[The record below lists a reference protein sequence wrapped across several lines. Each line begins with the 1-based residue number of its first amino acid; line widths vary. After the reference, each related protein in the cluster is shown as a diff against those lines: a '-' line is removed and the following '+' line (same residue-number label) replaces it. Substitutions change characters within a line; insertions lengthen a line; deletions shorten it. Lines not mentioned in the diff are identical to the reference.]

1 MPRNNKEHTMYKE
14 YLKKWREENFW
25 WSVRWEED
33 GPAEETL
40 NLTRKRVDYWKI
52 INPEKLFLNNTL
64 TS

>member
-1 MPRNNKEHTMYKE
+1 MYKK
-14 YLKKWREENFW
+14 YLKEWKQGNFW